1 MENYRMSFLKT
12 KNLVIMSRAK
22 VSLLGPV
29 TSNAS
34 NLIISNHQ
42 IFYSHHFVS
51 VLLTIVG
58 VAEAVTN

>member
-1 MENYRMSFLKT
+1 MWTRLLVTPPSF
-12 KNLVIMSRAK
+12 IDGAK

-29 TSNAS
+29 TSNTS